1 MYLIMKT
8 RYKINEMTC
17 SGCQAKVTEALQ
29 TVADKVEVSLNPA
42 EAVIETNKKI
52 ALEDLQNALSHKG
65 PYTIQEITINADGTE
80 ILSEIAHHAAHNHN
94 NHNQPPK
101 QLEHLAGKYYC
112 PMLCEGDKV
121 YDSNV
126 GCPVCGMDL
135 VQIGGSTTKNNE
147 ESILKTMFLQAAIVT
162 VPVFF
167 IAMLG
172 MNHDSFIYN
181 IIPFNVALWLQFL
194 GATAVLTIGK
204 KYLKRAYV
212 SFKTLNL
219 NMFSLIGLGAIAAY
233 LFSIYV
239 FFNQHAF
246 HNNSHL
252 PIYFESVAVIFTLMI
267 LGQWLEAR
275 AHKKTKSSLE
285 HLLNLVPQKATLLL
299 NGKTT
304 EIDIDKVQINDELL
318 VKPGEKIPV
327 DGIIQSG
334 NTSVNEALL
343 TGEPLPVNKKEN
355 DEVLAGSI
363 NTDQSFTMKATRVG
377 QFTTIAQ
384 IIEMVNKASLSR
396 APIQR
401 LADKISGYFVPIVVF
416 IAVCSFVYWGYF
428 SKDPSL
434 LFGLQ
439 NAISVLIIACP
450 CALGLATPV
459 SISVGIGKGAEYG
472 ILIKKAEALESLQKT
487 NVLITDKTGTIT
499 EGKTSLEKIIPLK
512 RISEEELI
520 KITAQLNASS
530 EHPIAK
536 AFTNKAHELKIAFE
550 PAKMVATIQGKGIQ
564 AVLNKEKVI
573 LGNEAL
579 LNQNN
584 IEITEEIK
592 FKVTEIQNQ
601 GKTVSYVSI
610 NNELVGLAIIHDA
623 IKPGVK
629 ETVSFLQS
637 KNIQIIMLTGDHKN
651 TANAI
656 AQQVGINNVFA
667 QQLPQDKLS
676 MIESNQ
682 KEGKIVTMIGDGIND
697 APALAK
703 ADIGIAM
710 GNGSDLAQDFA
721 KITLLNS
728 SFSLVKNA
736 YILSTKVMQNIKQN
750 LFFAFVY
757 NVIGIAVAA
766 GVMYYTTG
774 ILLSPMIAALAMCL
788 SSVSVIA
795 NALRLRKLKL

>member
-1 MYLIMKT
+1 MKT

>member
-1 MYLIMKT
+1 MKT

-135 VQIGGSTTKNNE
+135 VQIGGSTTQNNE

-472 ILIKKAEALESLQKT
+472 VLIKKAEALESLQKT

-499 EGKTSLEKIIPLK
+499 EGKPSLEKIIPLK

-623 IKPGVK
+623 IKPEVK

-766 GVMYYTTG
+766 GVMYYSTG

>member
-1 MYLIMKT
+1 MKT

-29 TVADKVEVSLNPA
+29 TVADNVEVSLHPA
-42 EAVIETNKKI
+42 EAVIESNKRI
-52 ALEDLQNALSHKG
+52 ALEDLQHALSNKG
-65 PYTIQEITINADGTE
+65 PYTIQEITVNNDGSE
-80 ILSEIAHHAAHNHN
+80 KLSEIAHHAIHNDN
-94 NHNQPPK
+94 NYNEPPK

-135 VQIGGSTTKNNE
+135 IQIGRSTNNDE
-147 ESILKTMFLQAAIVT
+147 EQNHLKKLLIQSAIIT
-162 VPVFF
+162 IPVFF
-167 IAMLG
+167 IAMFG
-172 MNHDSFIYN
+172 MSHDSFIYK
-181 IIPFNVALWLQFL
+181 IIPFNIALWLQFI
-194 GATAVLTIGK
+194 GATAVLFLGR
-204 KYLKRAYV
+204 KYLKRAYI
-212 SFKTLNL
+212 SFKTWNL

-233 LFSIYV
+233 IFSVYVLF
-239 FFNQHAF
+239 NPHAF
-246 HNNSHL
+246 HLNDHL

-275 AHKKTKSSLE
+275 AHQKTKSSLE
-285 HLLNLVPQKATLLL
+285 HLLNLVPQKATLLI
-299 NGKTT
+299 NGSTT
-304 EIDIDKVQINDELL
+304 EIDMDKVKINDELL

-327 DGIIQSG
+327 DGIILSG
-334 NTSVNEALL
+334 KTSVNEALL
-343 TGEPLPVNKKEN
+343 TGEPLPMNKKEN

-363 NTDQSFTMKATRVG
+363 NTDQSFTMKATRIG
-377 QFTTIAQ
+377 QKTTIAQ

-401 LADKISGYFVPIVVF
+401 LADKISGYFVPIVVL
-416 IAVCSFVYWGYF
+416 IAVCTFFYWGF
-428 SKDPSL
+428 VSTEASL

-439 NAISVLIIACP
+439 NAIAVLIIACP

-472 ILIKKAEALESLQKT
+472 VLIKKAEALELLQKT
-487 NVLITDKTGTIT
+487 NVIITDKTGTLT
-499 EGKTSLEKIIPLK
+499 EGKPSLEQIIPLK
-512 RISEEELI
+512 DFLEEELI
-520 KITAQLNASS
+520 KITANLNASS

-536 AFTNKAHELKIAFE
+536 AFTDKAKELKLDFK
-550 PAKMVATIQGKGIQ
+550 PTKMVANVQGKGMQGMINGKK
-564 AVLNKEKVI
+564 VL

-579 LNQNN
+579 LHQNQLE
-584 IEITEEIK
+584 IATEITS
-592 FKVTEIQNQ
+592 KVTEIQNQ
-601 GKTVSYVSI
+601 GKTVSYIVI
-610 NNELVGLAIIHDA
+610 NNELVGLAVIHDA
-623 IKPGVK
+623 VKPEVK
-629 ETVSFLQS
+629 ETIAYLHS
-637 KNIQIIMLTGDHKN
+637 KNIKIIMLTGDHQL

-656 AQQVGINNVFA
+656 AHQVGIDEVFA
-667 QQLPQDKLS
+667 QQLPQDKLA
-676 MIESNQ
+676 MIESIQ
-682 KEGKIVTMIGDGIND
+682 KEGKIITMIGDGIND

-703 ADIGIAM
+703 ADVGIAM

-728 SFSLVKNA
+728 SFANLKKAYNLSERVMKN
-736 YILSTKVMQNIKQN
+736 IQQN

-766 GVMYYTTG
+766 GVLYHATG

-788 SSVSVIA
+788 SSVSVIG
-795 NALRLRKLKL
+795 NAVRLRKVKL